1 MPVSGV
7 PCCSICPANASSGT
21 KQATYDVNRSAS
33 ELSKAGIGALSNV
46 SISGGKVLTFGA
58 SFVRGNKDTPVPIAN
73 CRPYEMQL
81 IAASEMN
88 TLFYDTYAQKAWLVD
103 GATALL
109 HVSRAWLSSSYAR
122 FIPKETTDQFTHSS
136 ACDGRQSAL
145 DALILPKNRQL
156 KLFSEKKW
164 ITETFHDPS
173 TNGSTK
179 IDKCKETWWCWEDL
193 VQLKWN
199 VFEQIHDHVVRL
211 KTSPDTQLQV
221 PFISKVL
228 EGFDIIDI
236 LSDNT
241 QIRPRMIDLKSSSG
255 GWLDI
260 AMQNE
265 AINIFGSGFG
275 DLIAPEISTISKDQS
290 SCGRHS
296 AVPEGLDYLAAP
308 LYVLK
313 DIAFRHRTRKDG
325 SVSLGPSSY
334 WIDPETTL
342 GHCPCAMKN
351 NKRKCMASLS
361 QLQSLPVSF
370 CKKRQQD
377 AKIDIFASHPLG
389 AVIFGDKPNWITKKR
404 LGKRKNQSQD
414 EEKRNTRPRDS
425 DSGVDLAA
433 SSSSGLSS
441 SRDSQSSIADS
452 GLSRGSSE

>member
-1 MPVSGV
+1 
-7 PCCSICPANASSGT
+7 
-21 KQATYDVNRSAS
+21 
-33 ELSKAGIGALSNV
+33 
-46 SISGGKVLTFGA
+46 
-58 SFVRGNKDTPVPIAN
+58 
-73 CRPYEMQL
+73 MQL

-88 TLFYDTYAQKAWLVD
+88 TLFYDTDTQKAWLVD

-122 FIPKETTDQFTHSS
+122 FIPKGTIDQFTHSAAS
-136 ACDGRQSAL
+136 DGRQSAL
-145 DALILPKNRQL
+145 DALVLPKNRHL

-164 ITETFHDPS
+164 TTETLQDTS

-221 PFISKVL
+221 PFTSKAL
-228 EGFDIIDI
+228 EGFDIIDL
-236 LSDNT
+236 LSDNS
-241 QIRPRMIDLKSSSG
+241 QIRPRMIDLQSSAG
-255 GWLDI
+255 NWLDV

-265 AINIFGSGFG
+265 TINIFGSGFG
-275 DLIAPEISTISKDQS
+275 DLIAPDISTIPKDQHP
-290 SCGRHS
+290 CGRNS

-313 DIAFRHRTRKDG
+313 DIAFRHRTRKNG

-334 WIDPETTL
+334 WVDPETNL
-342 GHCPCAMKN
+342 GHCACATKKKD
-351 NKRKCMASLS
+351 KRKCVVSLS
-361 QLQSLPVSF
+361 QLHSLPVSF

-377 AKIDIFASHPLG
+377 VKIDIFTSHPLG
-389 AVIFGDKPNWITKKR
+389 AVIFGDKPNWIAKKR
-404 LGKRKNQSQD
+404 LVKRKNQSQD
-414 EEKRNTRPRDS
+414 EERNTRPRGS
-425 DSGVDLAA
+425 DSGVDMA
-433 SSSSGLSS
+433 STSSSGLSS
-441 SRDSQSSIADS
+441 SLQDSQSSIADS